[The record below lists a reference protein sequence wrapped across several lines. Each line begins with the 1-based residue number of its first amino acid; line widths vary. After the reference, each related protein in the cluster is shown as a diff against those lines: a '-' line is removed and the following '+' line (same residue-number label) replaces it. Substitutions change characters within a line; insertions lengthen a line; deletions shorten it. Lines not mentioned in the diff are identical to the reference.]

1 VIVLALSG
9 LVIARRA
16 QYAWQASIA
25 GLTVGLFMLYFV
37 TLTKEPIW
45 VGWRAGQIILVTIP
59 AAIAAGFAR
68 AWDLGYRRTV
78 GVATFAALAMG
89 LPTTL
94 IDTWNA
100 QDTTNTRM
108 AASFRWTVVVPPD
121 TLAATAWVRDHTPAD
136 ALVQMSI
143 GPRGRE
149 TWTLI
154 PTFAERRMAAGNPIS
169 LLSTS
174 EYDETSKEADAL
186 FATTDP
192 AEAARVA
199 HHLRVD
205 FVYVDAVERK
215 AYGPEAAA
223 KFDDPRYF
231 TRAFA
236 AGEAAVYQ
244 VR

>member
-1 VIVLALSG
+1 
-9 LVIARRA
+9 
-16 QYAWQASIA
+16 
-25 GLTVGLFMLYFV
+25 MLYFV

-154 PTFAERRMAAGNPIS
+154 PTFAERRMPAGNPIS

-174 EYDETSKEADAL
+174 EYDESSSPRPTLRKLRGWHTTSGS
-186 FATTDP
+186 TSSTSTRSS
-192 AEAARVA
+192 ARRTVRRR
-199 HHLRVD
+199 LRSSTIRGISR
-205 FVYVDAVERK
+205 ARLPRERR
-215 AYGPEAAA
+215 PS
-223 KFDDPRYF
+223 
-231 TRAFA
+231 TRS
-236 AGEAAVYQ
+236 GEAPAGGFRRAV
-244 VR
+244 RS